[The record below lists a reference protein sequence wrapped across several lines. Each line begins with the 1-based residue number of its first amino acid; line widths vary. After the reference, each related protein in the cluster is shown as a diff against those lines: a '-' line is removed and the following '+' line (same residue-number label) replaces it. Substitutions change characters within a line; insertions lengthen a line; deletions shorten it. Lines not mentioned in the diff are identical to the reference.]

1 MYNGS
6 VGSEYGAL
14 ENVLFWLAVVLCAL
28 VVIQVVCL
36 VVLILKTY
44 KKQKLETAEKASGS
58 KKNVKMRSLSAALMV
73 ALVAGTGFPT
83 MLLLACIVLA
93 LECVG
98 FAYFNIRLAKELKK
112 PVEKAPKPVVV
123 AKPEPKPE
131 PVVVPEPQ
139 PVGPSEEEEQI
150 VASLVRETI
159 TIEEAQEAISDSVAS
174 HFVEV
179 KRTEEEKKYLKKC
192 IINIDVLSEH
202 FETGDTVDLQALR
215 DKGLLPPK
223 ADYVKILAR
232 GVLNKPLKVV
242 AQDFSVDA
250 VKMIIL
256 TGGRAVK
263 KL

>member
-14 ENVLFWLAVVLCAL
+14 ENVLFWLAVVLCAF

-36 VVLILKTY
+36 IVLILKTY
-44 KKQKLETAEKASGS
+44 KKQKLEASKNAGGS
-58 KKNVKMRSLSAALMV
+58 KNNTKMRSLSAIVMV
-73 ALVAGTGFPT
+73 AAVAGTGFPT
-83 MLLLACIVLA
+83 MLLLACAILA
-93 LECVG
+93 IECAG
-98 FAYFNIRLAKELKK
+98 FAYFNVSLVKELKK
-112 PVEKAPKPVVV
+112 PAEKAAEPV
-123 AKPEPKPE
+123 AAPKPEPKPE
-131 PVVVPEPQ
+131 PVVVPEPK
-139 PVGPSEEEEQI
+139 PVGPTEDEEKM

-159 TIEEAQEAISDSVAS
+159 SIEEAQEAISDSVAS

-179 KRTEEEKKYLKKC
+179 KKAEEEKKYLKKC

-202 FETGDTVDLQALR
+202 FEAGATVDLQALK

-223 ADYVKILAR
+223 ADYVKVLAR
-232 GVLNKPLKVV
+232 GVLDRSLKVV
-242 AQDFSVDA
+242 AQDFSTDA

>member
-6 VGSEYGAL
+6 VSSEYGVL
-14 ENVLFWLAVVLCAL
+14 EILLFCLAVVLFVFA
-28 VVIQVVCL
+28 VIQAICL
-36 VVLILKTY
+36 AVLIRKTD
-44 KKQKLETAEKASGS
+44 KKKKLEMAEKAGESN
-58 KKNVKMRSLSAALMV
+58 KNVKMRSLSAALMV
-73 ALVAGTGFPT
+73 ALVAGIDFHI
-83 MLLLACIVLA
+83 LLLAIACIVLA
-93 LECVG
+93 LNCVG
-98 FAYFNIRLAKELKK
+98 FGRFNIRLAKELKK
-112 PVEKAPKPVVV
+112 PIEKAPEPVVV
-123 AKPEPKPE
+123 AKPEPVVIPKP
-131 PVVVPEPQ
+131 Q
-139 PVGPSEEEEQI
+139 LVGPSEEEEQI

-179 KRTEEEKKYLKKC
+179 KRTAEEKRYLKKC
-192 IINIDVLSEH
+192 IINIDILSEH
-202 FETGDTVDLQALR
+202 FEADDTVDLQALK

-223 ADYVKILAR
+223 ADYVKVLAR
-232 GVLNKPLKVV
+232 GMLNKPLKVV